1 MIELKDRLNLK
12 DQLIL
17 NSKDLTESKGGVSKT
32 RIIISD
38 HDTGEVLQDLT
49 NRILVPGS
57 QVNACK
63 QFGISPAVVFPSY
76 NKELQLENSLEPYP
90 TILPRNEPIT
100 CLWCAGQSGY
110 ANGQVLV
117 PSNTDRIDPAHT
129 VYTTNIE
136 KYIDIVPFR
145 YCTPGEDLT
154 NDQRQVYFGRKVTGD
169 ATENERIIY
178 FFKAFDTVPQLHVR
192 YLDGTEVTD
201 NMYNIDSSQLVET
214 YVEMRLTITRTDF
227 REYFDQVIGWDNAYI
242 NTISLLT
249 AWYDDSI
256 PENPEDSEENR
267 IYYKWYQDVIPF
279 SKFNFENESFK
290 NLNRSLDF
298 NYQVYY

>member
-1 MIELKDRLNLK
+1 
-12 DQLIL
+12 
-17 NSKDLTESKGGVSKT
+17 
-32 RIIISD
+32 
-38 HDTGEVLQDLT
+38 
-49 NRILVPGS
+49 
-57 QVNACK
+57 
-63 QFGISPAVVFPSY
+63 
-76 NKELQLENSLEPYP
+76 
-90 TILPRNEPIT
+90 
-100 CLWCAGQSGY
+100 
-110 ANGQVLV
+110 
-117 PSNTDRIDPAHT
+117 
-129 VYTTNIE
+129 
-136 KYIDIVPFR
+136 
-145 YCTPGEDLT
+145 
-154 NDQRQVYFGRKVTGD
+154 
-169 ATENERIIY
+169 
-178 FFKAFDTVPQLHVR
+178 
-192 YLDGTEVTD
+192 
-201 NMYNIDSSQLVET
+201 MYNIDSSQLVET